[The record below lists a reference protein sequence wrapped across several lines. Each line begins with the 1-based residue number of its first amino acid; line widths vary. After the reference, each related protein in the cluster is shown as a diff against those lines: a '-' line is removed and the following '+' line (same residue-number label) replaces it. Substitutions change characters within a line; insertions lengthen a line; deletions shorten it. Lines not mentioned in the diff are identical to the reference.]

1 MTNSVLAETITRT
14 KVGLI
19 RHVLNTRGFCAT
31 KQNRINFPA
40 IREAILLG
48 NQEGR
53 T

>member
-1 MTNSVLAETITRT
+1 MTNSVLAEKITRT
-14 KVGLI
+14 QAPLI
-19 RHVLNTRGFCAT
+19 RHVLNTRDFCAT

-53 T
+53 P